1 MVAISKDFTTSL
13 SLHNTCN
20 GGNTKCAG
28 WVIKQMLQSCDDNL
42 QKAGEQ
48 WHAPDVQAHRV
59 GLAQTANTFRKQEQ
73 KSAWHVSPQT
83 VYAICQRTFVHDSG
97 TFVKGK

>member
-1 MVAISKDFTTSL
+1 
-13 SLHNTCN
+13 
-20 GGNTKCAG
+20 
-28 WVIKQMLQSCDDNL
+28 MLQSCDDNP

-59 GLAQTANTFRKQEQ
+59 GLAQHFWKTRAKEHMACESQTTMIVPF
-73 KSAWHVSPQT
+73 PQT